1 MAITPWDWNSSN
13 GSASAAQTRTA
24 YAALLTQS
32 NTTNFSRYVWNDLV
46 NKIYEVVRALSRN
59 WNKQYASLSATRAS
73 YQYQSWTAA
82 MFNSARLNTGYPS
95 WTWEYDRTKPSY
107 TGRTEMRGVSQY
119 GDNGADI
126 FYGDYIIELV
136 KRLNTVIG
144 IINGT
149 QDVSELSEAIPVLLE
164 MLSELTAPESTS
176 FPRTR
181 HREILTPQAFLQ
193 SENLPTMTLHF
204 VIPTA
209 EIRAVL
215 EQEELSAM
223 MEGYVFA
230 SIQTGARINR
240 LHSVLLSQVL
250 PSRAS
255 YSALLKLLEG
265 SYMQAEAGN
274 ELHYSSSLGQLPSS
288 NMRVFWHG
296 ASGTEATA
304 VSKAANGIGWTHYRV
319 RIEPDAE
326 LASELNSVMYAA
338 GAQFGTFSAGLGR
351 GTPTRMAAEI
361 DLGEGFQPEAN
372 IGLADPFGLTL
383 HHEVDTVGI
392 AADLAFIQLM
402 ESMNATMD
410 MRPLTTR
417 ATLEYEHISTLLQAY
432 LRMEQTSEAQLSNNV
447 IAGMECTEDIRVEIT
462 ADVVSDYAP
471 ILSKAVEIALT
482 IGSKM
487 DSGFAPKIA
496 YHEYIT
502 VAPVATGV
510 TAFVPY
516 LGEIRHNY
524 LVEQQAA
531 VIKRQSVRATA
542 HVRTGIAIDG
552 SSHVCP
558 VEWHAQAAFV
568 FCEPEVRGLL
578 VAKEKLELMARAE
591 HSHGTNAALEY
602 LRGMVSAEA
611 AVAMQLQ
618 PSSELGYVYNA
629 PLTGVLDMA
638 LLLGAEL
645 DSEGGGWQY
654 PVIMETDAAI
664 FQVWLTEQNR
674 RHLFLDPHN
683 GIHHATF
690 RHSVSGVIDHQIRV
704 DASSESTHHLAITGE
719 LNKRQRGDWE
729 YPVYEDGVLLITQ
742 AIDALPHY
750 QYNLEVR

>member
-1 MAITPWDWNSSN
+1 MAITPWDWNRSN

-46 NKIYEVVRALSRN
+46 NKINEVVRALSRS
-59 WNKQYASLSATRAS
+59 WNAQYASLSATRAS
-73 YQYQSWTAA
+73 YLYQSWTAA
-82 MFNSARLNTGYPS
+82 MFNSARLNTNYPS
-95 WTWEYDRTKPSY
+95 WTWQYDRTKPSY
-107 TGRTEMRGVSQY
+107 TGRTEMRGVSHY

-149 QDVSELSEAIPVLLE
+149 QDVSELSEVVPVLLD
-164 MLSELTAPESTS
+164 MLAELTVPEVIHL
-176 FPRTR
+176 PRTR
-181 HREILTPQAFLQ
+181 QQEILLPHAFLQ

-209 EIRAVL
+209 DIRAVL

-255 YSALLKLLEG
+255 YSALLRLLEG
-265 SYMQAEAGN
+265 LYMQTEAGN
-274 ELHYSSSLGQLPSS
+274 ELHFNSNLGQLPSS
-288 NMRVFWHG
+288 SMRSFWHSEIEHG
-296 ASGTEATA
+296 ATA
-304 VSKAANGIGWTHYRV
+304 VSKAASGVDWTHYRV
-319 RIEPDAE
+319 LLEPDAE
-326 LASELNSVMYAA
+326 LSSELNSVMYAI
-338 GAQFGTFSAGLGR
+338 GAQHGIFSAGLGR

-361 DLGEGFQPEAN
+361 DLGAGMQPEAN
-372 IGLADPFGLTL
+372 FELADSFGMTL
-383 HHEVDTVGI
+383 HHEVDTVGT
-392 AADLAFIQLM
+392 AADLAFIHLM
-402 ESMNATMD
+402 ESMNAVLD
-410 MRPLTTR
+410 MHPLTTS

-432 LRMEQTSEAQLSNNV
+432 LRMTQTAEARLTHNV
-447 IAGMECTEDIRVEIT
+447 VADMSRTVDIRVEIT
-462 ADVVSDYAP
+462 SDAVSDYAP
-471 ILSKAVEIALT
+471 NLSKAVEIALT
-482 IGSKM
+482 IVSELH
-487 DSGFAPKIA
+487 SGFSPKIA
-496 YHEYIT
+496 YHEFINVT
-502 VAPVATGV
+502 PAANGV

-524 LVEQQAA
+524 LLDLQANI
-531 VIKRQSVRATA
+531 IKSPSVRATS
-542 HVRTGIAIDG
+542 HVRSGVAIDG
-552 SSHVCP
+552 NAHVCP
-558 VEWHAQAAFV
+558 VEWHPQAAFG
-568 FCEPEVRGLL
+568 FREPEVIGLL

-591 HSHGTNAALEY
+591 HSHSVNAALEY
-602 LRGMVSAEA
+602 LRGLVSAEA
-611 AVAMQLQ
+611 AATMQLQ
-618 PSSELGYVYNA
+618 PNSDLGYVYNA
-629 PLTGVLDMA
+629 PLTGVLNMT

-645 DSEGGGWQY
+645 ESEGGGWQY
-654 PVIMETDAAI
+654 PVIMGTDAAI

-674 RHLFLDPHN
+674 KYLFLDPHN
-683 GIHHATF
+683 GIYHATV
-690 RHSVSGVIDHQIRV
+690 RHSINGAIDRQIRV
-704 DASSESTHHLAITGE
+704 DAASENTHHLAITGD

-729 YPVYEDGVLLITQ
+729 YPVQTGNVLLITQ